1 MKSIRHTAA
10 ILAAAALVLCCGA
23 GNALAQ
29 QDARKGGGLFDSL
42 AGPNGGSVRFKT
54 AQGPDGKPAVVHAK
68 TAESGEFA
76 GLEAKGQLS
85 LTTPQFKLE
94 CENLTFDGPT
104 QKMTAW
110 GNVKIDQEG
119 VRASGGRLT
128 YDSAT
133 REIRILEN
141 PDVVQSTEENTTHF
155 TGMDEFI
162 IITNE
167 DGSSEVRLTGD
178 QPIQMETISKEPSD
192 SAPPKSDAN
201 APGGMAA
208 LGKNV
213 KILVSPLGNVR
224 PTISTSIADSALDT
238 FRAAGSVR
246 VETDDFSL
254 RADKLEFEGKTQLMT
269 ARSNVFLKQGEIDS
283 DCGRME
289 YNLNTDVIT
298 LTVNPVVRQASP
310 SGRTIIQQL
319 DSFII
324 RRQPDGTV
332 YTEMVGGPDGSPDI
346 FYEQAAPPTPP
357 SSPKASTDP
366 IEIILDDP
374 ASSGKIR

>member
-1 MKSIRHTAA
+1 MTSIRQTAR
-10 ILAAAALVLCCGA
+10 ILAAAAFLCTLCVGA
-23 GNALAQ
+23 TFAQ
-29 QDARKGGGLFDSL
+29 SADKKGGGLFDSL
-42 AGPNGGSVRFKT
+42 AGPNGGSVRFQT
-54 AQGPDGKPAVVHAK
+54 AKGPDGEPAVVRAK

-76 GLEAKGQLS
+76 GLEAKGQLT

-104 QKMTAW
+104 QKMNAW

-141 PDVVQSTEENTTHF
+141 PDVTQSTEENTTHF
-155 TGMDEFI
+155 TGMDEFVI
-162 IITNE
+162 VTKD

-178 QPIQMETISKEPSD
+178 APIQMETISKEPS
-192 SAPPKSDAN
+192 AN
-201 APGGMAA
+201 APAPTGDQAAGGMGA

-224 PTISTSIADSALDT
+224 PTISTSITDSALDT

-246 VETDDFSL
+246 VDTDDFSL
-254 RADKLEFEGKTQLMT
+254 RADKLEFEGKKQLMT
-269 ARSNVFLKQGEIDS
+269 ATSNVFLKQGEIDS
-283 DCGRME
+283 DCGRMQ
-289 YNLNTDVIT
+289 YDLSTDVIT
-298 LTVNPVVRQASP
+298 LTVNPVVRQGSP
-310 SGRTIIQQL
+310 TGRTVIKQL

-324 RRQPDGTV
+324 RRQSDGTV

-357 SSPKASTDP
+357 RNGKPNTDP
-366 IEIILDDP
+366 IEIIIDDP